1 MHNPW
6 TQDNNMV
13 KAWSGAAAGW
23 IGEKAGEGMKDTYN
37 TVDNKNKKI

>member
-1 MHNPW
+1 MQSPW
-6 TQDNNMV
+6 TQDNNVV

-23 IGEKAGEGMKDTYN
+23 MGEVGGWMKDTYN